1 MNQQRKA
8 RGTRARRKPLFLA
21 AILTFVMVLSACGG
35 GGEAEPVSS
44 NTGTSGGTDSGG
56 KTEKP
61 YEVSLFYPGTPQKDV
76 ALVEAEINKY
86 MEPKIGATLK
96 INAIDWGQ
104 WDNKLNLMI
113 SSGEKSDIIFTAAWQ
128 NYTVNVAKSAFLPLN
143 DLLESHG
150 QEIVKNLDPAFLEGS
165 QVDGKNY
172 GVPSNKELAAT
183 RGVLVRKDL
192 LEKYKLDITNVKTWA
207 DLEPLLK
214 TIKENEP
221 GVTPFYMSNSTGN
234 GLLDNLDWDYLG
246 DASVPGVIRKMG
258 SETTVLNEVETPEF
272 KEAAALARKWY
283 EAGYINSDAATSTVF
298 PKDQAK
304 AGKVFMWTDGMKPG
318 KDKEEESYVGFPL
331 TQIEMTQPTIT
342 TGDTSGAMLA
352 ISRTSENPE
361 KAMQVINLLH
371 SDPVVNNLLNF
382 GIEGTHYVKKEGSDN
397 IISLPEGTDP
407 NNRTYN
413 PGAQWQLG
421 NQFLNYLWDNEDP
434 EKWDKFKDFNAR
446 GVKSPALGFTF
457 NSQPVKNEIAAVNNV
472 NKQFKPAL
480 TSGAVDPN
488 EMIPKYAE
496 KLKAAG
502 IDKIIAE
509 KQKQLDAFLAK
520 K

>member
-35 GGEAEPVSS
+35 GEAEPASS

-150 QEIVKNLDPAFLEGS
+150 QDIVKNLDPAFLEGS

-192 LEKYKLDITNVKTWA
+192 LEKYNLDITNVKTWA

-246 DASVPGVIRKMG
+246 DASVPGVIRKIG

-318 KDKEEESYVGFPL
+318 KDKEEES
-331 TQIEMTQPTIT
+331 
-342 TGDTSGAMLA
+342 
-352 ISRTSENPE
+352 
-361 KAMQVINLLH
+361 
-371 SDPVVNNLLNF
+371 
-382 GIEGTHYVKKEGSDN
+382 
-397 IISLPEGTDP
+397 
-407 NNRTYN
+407 
-413 PGAQWQLG
+413 
-421 NQFLNYLWDNEDP
+421 
-434 EKWDKFKDFNAR
+434 
-446 GVKSPALGFTF
+446 
-457 NSQPVKNEIAAVNNV
+457 
-472 NKQFKPAL
+472 
-480 TSGAVDPN
+480 
-488 EMIPKYAE
+488 
-496 KLKAAG
+496 
-502 IDKIIAE
+502 
-509 KQKQLDAFLAK
+509 
-520 K
+520 

>member
-1 MNQQRKA
+1 
-8 RGTRARRKPLFLA
+8 
-21 AILTFVMVLSACGG
+21 
-35 GGEAEPVSS
+35 
-44 NTGTSGGTDSGG
+44 
-56 KTEKP
+56 
-61 YEVSLFYPGTPQKDV
+61 
-76 ALVEAEINKY
+76 
-86 MEPKIGATLK
+86 
-96 INAIDWGQ
+96 
-104 WDNKLNLMI
+104 
-113 SSGEKSDIIFTAAWQ
+113 
-128 NYTVNVAKSAFLPLN
+128 
-143 DLLESHG
+143 
-150 QEIVKNLDPAFLEGS
+150 
-165 QVDGKNY
+165 
-172 GVPSNKELAAT
+172 
-183 RGVLVRKDL
+183 
-192 LEKYKLDITNVKTWA
+192 
-207 DLEPLLK
+207 
-214 TIKENEP
+214 
-221 GVTPFYMSNSTGN
+221 
-234 GLLDNLDWDYLG
+234 
-246 DASVPGVIRKMG
+246 
-258 SETTVLNEVETPEF
+258 
-272 KEAAALARKWY
+272 
-283 EAGYINSDAATSTVF
+283 
-298 PKDQAK
+298 
-304 AGKVFMWTDGMKPG
+304 
-318 KDKEEESYVGFPL
+318 
-331 TQIEMTQPTIT
+331 MTQPTIT

-382 GIEGTHYVKKEGSDN
+382 GIEGTHYVKKEGSDS

-488 EMIPKYAE
+488 EMIPKYAD